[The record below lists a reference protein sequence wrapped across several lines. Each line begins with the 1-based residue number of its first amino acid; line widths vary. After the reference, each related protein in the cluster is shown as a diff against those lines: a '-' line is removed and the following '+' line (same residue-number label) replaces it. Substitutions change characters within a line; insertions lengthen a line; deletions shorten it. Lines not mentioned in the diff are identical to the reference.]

1 MATRIE
7 PCERKQGRM
16 VSALRYC
23 LRPVHCVPCFDS
35 NGITKHVTESRGTPR
50 RTVSTKARLKRSGA
64 VSYNVRAYDISEN
77 GCRLEFVERPRPNE
91 TVWVK
96 FDGLEPIRSTV
107 RWTEDF
113 TVGIEFERP
122 IDSRV
127 LELLLDRMR

>member
-1 MATRIE
+1 M
-7 PCERKQGRM
+7 
-16 VSALRYC
+16 
-23 LRPVHCVPCFDS
+23 
-35 NGITKHVTESRGTPR
+35 
-50 RTVSTKARLKRSGA
+50 
-64 VSYNVRAYDISEN
+64 RAYDISAN